1 MAELA
6 AFVGHEWFETAGHI
20 CGQTKPTLARGG
32 WGLQSVCT
40 VYSEPTVID
49 NPEYSKKLRQSLH
62 VDEKI
67 VILVWLFA
75 GVSLLRGF
83 SGHVTPQVWSNPQFW
98 V

>member
-20 CGQTKPTLARGG
+20 CGQTKPTLAHGG

-62 VDEKI
+62 VDEK
-67 VILVWLFA
+67 F
-75 GVSLLRGF
+75 
-83 SGHVTPQVWSNPQFW
+83 
-98 V
+98 